1 MIIQLVVAMVA
12 AGEPQCKVT
21 KRRAH
26 GQGADED
33 DVWRLLPVYA
43 GVTGRSFRYGGDR
56 VRVGRTYVFRG
67 EERGRG

>member
-1 MIIQLVVAMVA
+1 MGEGIENEFRIDCHDGYVIIQLVVAMVA

-33 DVWRLLPVYA
+33 DVCGCCLCMRA
-43 GVTGRSFRYGGDR
+43 
-56 VRVGRTYVFRG
+56 
-67 EERGRG
+67 